1 MWKDKEYKYISSA
14 WNKQQYGAHHS
25 SLATAE
31 KNVEQSRALYGDTF
45 WPPNRTFNA
54 QKKWKRRTR
63 RALRSII
70 SNFKYRYQP
79 VQKKI
84 RVVGTLKKKKCFFY
98 QISRKKYFEMISLHA
113 PSNSHYAPEN
123 YIYLRTTM

>member
-1 MWKDKEYKYISSA
+1 MS
-14 WNKQQYGAHHS
+14 
-25 SLATAE
+25 AE

-45 WPPNRTFNA
+45 WPPNGTFNA

-79 VQKKI
+79 ENTKKI
-84 RVVGTLKKKKCFFY
+84 RVVGTLKKKNAFSIKFHEKIF
-98 QISRKKYFEMISLHA
+98 
-113 PSNSHYAPEN
+113 
-123 YIYLRTTM
+123 

>member
-1 MWKDKEYKYISSA
+1 MS
-14 WNKQQYGAHHS
+14 
-25 SLATAE
+25 AE

-45 WPPNRTFNA
+45 WPPNGTFNA

-79 VQKKI
+79 ENTKKNSC
-84 RVVGTLKKKKCFFY
+84 RRHFKEKKCFFY
-98 QISRKKYFEMISLHA
+98 QISRKNILK
-113 PSNSHYAPEN
+113 
-123 YIYLRTTM
+123 